1 MADTVKLAAI
11 YADIK
16 SFEGKL
22 KLGGLTAE
30 DKAQF
35 SEAVA
40 EFEAWIAPNVGD
52 VEVPR
57 LVKKLGEKPKR
68 VNTREELDA
77 ALADGWVLR
86 LEPAEPVEDAPSLAS
101 ALTADL
107 ERQDAKTGICA
118 VNADKAKNL
127 IASADSP
134 NVLDVLEAEENANT
148 PQPRV
153 SVLKAIE
160 KRRAE
165 LAGG

>member
-57 LVKKLGEKPKR
+57 LVKKRGERKR

-86 LEPAEPVEDAPSLAS
+86 LEPAEDEPSLAS
-101 ALTADL
+101 ELTADL
-107 ERQDAKTGICA
+107 ERQEAGGYGICA
-118 VNADKAKNL
+118 VNAVKAKEMV
-127 IASADSP
+127 AAAET
-134 NVLDVLEAEENANT
+134 VVALDALEAEENANE

-153 SVLKAIE
+153 SVLNAIE